1 MAPRVR
7 AGRRARPLVAE
18 ALDSVAKPSRPE
30 PPQVSTQMSSIAAR
44 TSRIRPGWAFAA
56 LDLVGL
62 AMAVWL
68 FSLDAQDKIPVPQFG
83 IVLAVLLVVL
93 AAGWALT
100 DRDVLADVH
109 YAGALAGLVF
119 GVVFQVYSQTADT
132 LVPVIVW
139 CAAMLVVLVQT
150 HRNKTI
156 HPGLI
161 LASLDVVGLLIASYL
176 SYVELGGGTP
186 SCGVLHGCEAVALSK
201 YAKIGPVPVAVFGV
215 FLSLILL
222 SLAIAWIRSNNPSLL
237 DLHYGLSL
245 VGVIFEIYFISV
257 QAFILHAVCIWCAS
271 YGLSLIARFLVA
283 LVIWVR
289 AGRFQAHFGR
299 RALE

>member
-1 MAPRVR
+1 M
-7 AGRRARPLVAE
+7 
-18 ALDSVAKPSRPE
+18 
-30 PPQVSTQMSSIAAR
+30 STLAAR
-44 TSRIRPGWAFAA
+44 ASRIRPGWAFAA

-62 AMAVWL
+62 AMVVWL
-68 FSLDAQDKIPVPQFG
+68 FSLDSQDKIPVPQVG
-83 IVLAVLLVVL
+83 IVLAVLLTLVAV
-93 AAGWALT
+93 AWALS
-100 DRDVLADVH
+100 DREVLADVH
-109 YAGALAGLVF
+109 YAGALVGAVF

-132 LVPVIVW
+132 LIPVAVW
-139 CAAMLVVLVQT
+139 FLAMVAVLVQT
-150 HRNKTI
+150 HRLKAI

-161 LASLDVVGLLIASYL
+161 LAGLDVVGLLIASYL
-176 SYVELGGGTP
+176 STVELGGGTP
-186 SCGVLHGCEAVALSK
+186 SCGVLHGCETVALSK
-201 YAKIGPVPVAVFGV
+201 YAKIGPIPVAVFGV
-215 FLSLILL
+215 FLSLVLL

-299 RALE
+299 RE

>member
-1 MAPRVR
+1 MSTITAR
-7 AGRRARPLVAE
+7 A
-18 ALDSVAKPSRPE
+18 SRL
-30 PPQVSTQMSSIAAR
+30 
-44 TSRIRPGWAFAA
+44 RPGWVFAA
-56 LDLVGL
+56 LDIVALL
-62 AMAVWL
+62 MAVWL
-68 FSLDAQDKIPVPQFG
+68 FSLDSQDKIPVPQVG
-83 IVLAVLLVVL
+83 IVLAALLAIL
-93 AAGWALT
+93 ATAWAVT
-100 DRDVLADVH
+100 DRDALADAH
-109 YAGALAGLVF
+109 YAGVLAGVVF
-119 GVVFQVYSQTADT
+119 GVVFQAYSQTADT
-132 LVPVIVW
+132 LLPVIVW
-139 CAAMLVVLVQT
+139 CAALLAVLVQT
-150 HRNKTI
+150 HRLKTI

-176 SYVELGGGTP
+176 SYVELGGGVP

-215 FLSLILL
+215 FLSLVLL

-299 RALE
+299 GAVD